1 MNRTFVRRG
10 LLASAVAAALSIT
23 AVAMAA
29 DVPQTLTHQ
38 GRLYDDTGAPVK
50 GSLAVTFNIYDAA
63 DAATP
68 IWSETMDV
76 PFDDG
81 YFSASLGQKVP
92 FAGIFDGS
100 ALYMGIQVGAD
111 PEMKPRVDVNSV
123 PYALVAGNAIGD
135 ITPTS
140 VSINGATVID
150 ATGKWVGDTTG
161 ITGPAGKDGAIG
173 PMGPQGLPGA
183 IGPTGPIGPVGP
195 AGAIGPTGAIG
206 PQGAVGPA
214 GAIGPV
220 GPAGAIGPTGAIG
233 PQGAVGPAGAIGPT
247 GAIGPVGPAGA
258 IGPAGALGPTG
269 ATGATGAIGPAGATG
284 ATGAIGPVGPAGAI
298 GPTGAIGPQG
308 AVGPVGPAG
317 AIGPTGAIGPVGPA
331 GAVGAT
337 GAIGPVGP
345 AGAVGA
351 TGLVATAALAGSAG
365 VSIAGNSTVY
375 VFVGPTAQ
383 VTTTA
388 TQRLTGA
395 AEAPLGL
402 ATGSAATTGFV
413 GLCYQSTAAG
423 SVINNFVGG
432 NYSVHRFVGGRE
444 AYPAVGTVVPGAG
457 TYNVGYCV
465 RNLGVTAITDNDW
478 VNGYVQVTN

>member
-10 LLASAVAAALSIT
+10 LLASAVVAVLSIT

-38 GRLYDDTGAPVK
+38 GRLYDATGAPVK
-50 GSLAVTFNIYDAA
+50 GSLAVTFNIYDAP
-63 DAATP
+63 DGVTP

-100 ALYMGIQVGAD
+100 TRYMGIQVGAD

-150 ATGKWVGDTTG
+150 ATGKWVGASTG

-173 PMGPQGLPGA
+173 PMGPQGLPGNIGPAGA
-183 IGPTGPIGPVGP
+183 IGAVGP
-195 AGAIGPTGAIG
+195 AGAIGPT
-206 PQGAVGPA
+206 

-247 GAIGPVGPAGA
+247 GAVGPTGATGPVGPAGA
-258 IGPAGALGPTG
+258 D
-269 ATGATGAIGPAGATG
+269 GATGAIGPAGA
-284 ATGAIGPVGPAGAI
+284 AGPAG
-298 GPTGAIGPQG
+298 
-308 AVGPVGPAG
+308 V
-317 AIGPTGAIGPVGPA
+317 
-331 GAVGAT
+331 
-337 GAIGPVGP
+337 
-345 AGAVGA
+345 
-351 TGLVATAALAGSAG
+351 TGLVATVAISGFAGSP
-365 VSIAGNSTVY
+365 IAPNSTVY
-375 VFVGPTAQ
+375 VFAGPTAQ

-402 ATGSAATTGFV
+402 AVGAGATTGYI

-423 SVINNFVGG
+423 SVITNFVGG
-432 NYSVHRFVGGRE
+432 AFSIHRFVGGRE
-444 AYPAVGTVVPGAG
+444 AYPAAGTVVPGAG
-457 TYNVGYCV
+457 TYNVGYCI
-465 RNLGVTAITDNDW
+465 RNVGATALTDNDY
-478 VNGYVQVTN
+478 VNGYVQITN